1 MYLANLEQV
10 FRKNPFNEDYVS
22 WVLFVRLRSGTK
34 VEKIIQSK
42 HEEIDTVLTAQNVNY
57 SEITTF
63 HGKQGVYK
71 KFNCREGEHPLFL
84 VFNKYPLDYTKKETF
99 IVIEWGNWRDIE
111 SLKND
116 LMMFVNFFTEKKIV
130 KMIAHAKNRKMWQS
144 ILNQFKNYGL
154 DILKIGAS
162 IATAIN

>member
-10 FRKNPFNEDYVS
+10 FRKNSFNEDYVS

-63 HGKQGVYK
+63 HGKQDVYK
-71 KFNCREGEHPLFL
+71 KFNHREGKHPLFF
-84 VFNKYPLDYTKKETF
+84 VFNKYPLEYTKKEPF
-99 IVIEWGNWRDIE
+99 LVIEWGKWNNIE

-116 LMMFVNFFTEKKIV
+116 LMMFVNFFSNKKIL
-130 KMIAHAKNRKMWQS
+130 KMIANAKNRNIWLDVLK
-144 ILNQFKNYGL
+144 IFKNNGL
-154 DILKIGAS
+154 DLIKIGAT
-162 IATAIN
+162 IASTLS